1 MSIFVRTPVW
11 TLALLLAACQPPES
25 TTETT
30 APEASPAAVEEAAA
44 VVEAAVATTEP
55 SVSPELAASLATRS
69 EADRGRDAGRK
80 PGEVVT
86 FLGIESGMTVVDV
99 FAASGWYTEVLSHA
113 VGAEGTVYA
122 QNTELM
128 LSFRD
133 GANQTAITAR
143 LEGDRLPNVQ
153 RLDAEIA
160 DLGLAPASI
169 DAAIFALNFHDVYNN
184 GGAEAAGGLLQVVHM
199 VLKPGG
205 ILGVIDH
212 AGAADNDNAELHRIE
227 KAKVLEVIAASPFT
241 LDAESDLLSNP
252 DDDLSAGVF
261 TPGLRGHTDRFV
273 LRLKK

>member
-1 MSIFVRTPVW
+1 M
-11 TLALLLAACQPPES
+11 
-25 TTETT
+25 
-30 APEASPAAVEEAAA
+30 
-44 VVEAAVATTEP
+44 
-55 SVSPELAASLATRS
+55 
-69 EADRGRDAGRK
+69 
-80 PGEVVT
+80 
-86 FLGIESGMTVVDV
+86 
-99 FAASGWYTEVLSHA
+99 
-113 VGAEGTVYA
+113 
-122 QNTELM
+122 
-128 LSFRD
+128 
-133 GANQTAITAR
+133 
-143 LEGDRLPNVQ
+143 Q

-227 KAKVLEVIAASPFT
+227 KAKVLEVIAAGPFT

-261 TPGLRGHTDRFV
+261 TPGLRGHTDRFL